1 LAILPGNPQHRR
13 LHVVGNVIR
22 YQLIDN
28 VAVIILVAMTAT
40 QYIHYLADVNP
51 AVATAM
57 VLKGRSGGSKAVA

>member
-1 LAILPGNPQHRR
+1 
-13 LHVVGNVIR
+13 VVGNVIR